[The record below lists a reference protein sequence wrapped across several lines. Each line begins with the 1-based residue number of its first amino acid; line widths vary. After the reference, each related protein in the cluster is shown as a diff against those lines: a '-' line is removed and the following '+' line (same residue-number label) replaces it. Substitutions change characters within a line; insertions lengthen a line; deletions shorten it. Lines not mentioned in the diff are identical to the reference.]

1 MTDANGRGPIG
12 RLRALIHKRQ
22 MQPSE
27 TPANDTERD
36 ATPEERY
43 RRRCRMIE
51 RLPLG
56 GDHPHHTPMVAVY
69 DETPS
74 SLVRHTG
81 MHGQVSAWH
90 LQERGECFR
99 GFA

>member
-1 MTDANGRGPIG
+1 MTDANGRGPTG
-12 RLRALIHKRQ
+12 RLRALIHRRQ

-51 RLPLG
+51 RYADRRNDPLIIPTG
-56 GDHPHHTPMVAVY
+56 GVPHTYGA
-69 DETPS
+69 
-74 SLVRHTG
+74 
-81 MHGQVSAWH
+81 
-90 LQERGECFR
+90 
-99 GFA
+99 